1 MQTYDAERYIERKK
15 QVLLFHSTNQSS
27 DNTIR
32 RERESIV
39 SEERGVSSALSPFDL
54 FFVRISRDRKME
66 SFLANRPDAP
76 SKCTYTIKGDP
87 SKCPHHL
94 GARQKSLRQ
103 HVYNNVLELIGDT
116 PLVRINRLARD
127 AGVKCNLC
135 KDRTMRSTLV
145 QSCPTD
151 SSGQMRIL
159 QCGW

>member
-1 MQTYDAERYIERKK
+1 MQTCAERYIKEKNKLCLFSLRIS
-15 QVLLFHSTNQSS
+15 QVTH
-27 DNTIR
+27 TIR

-39 SEERGVSSALSPFDL
+39 SGGRGVSSALSPFDL

-76 SKCTYTIKGDP
+76 SKCTYTVKGDP

-94 GARQKSLRQ
+94 GPRQKSLRQ

-116 PLVRINRLARD
+116 PLVRVNRLARD

-135 KDRTMRSTLV
+135 RSRTISSALV
-145 QSCPTD
+145 QSHPTD
-151 SSGQMRIL
+151 SSGQMRVL
-159 QCGW
+159 QCWR